1 MPNRMVKF
9 KKNLQLLSFH
19 EQISEIN
26 FAIDGML
33 KVSNTFDV
41 KEDTDIKYNAI
52 NHLKALRSKIIK
64 DNKGIMTFLYP
75 LFVFIYCFVTIMI
88 YNPFF
93 FLFSFQY
100 KIIFYNKFRRK
111 I

>member
-1 MPNRMVKF
+1 M
-9 KKNLQLLSFH
+9 SFD

-41 KEDTDIKYNAI
+41 KEDTYRKYSAI

-64 DNKGIMTFLYP
+64 DEGIMTFLYT

-93 FLFSFQY
+93 SFLFS
-100 KIIFYNKFRRK
+100 I
-111 I
+111 